1 MRAVASYLAGLLTLV
16 MLLAAGG
23 AWTASSEPQLVSVTL
38 DGRAAVERFPL
49 QFPIAATTTTTIPEL
64 PPGCVP
70 PLRGATCA
78 PLVVAGGLDLPFDH
92 HDLIPAV
99 IDSIEDWRPL
109 VSAFFQPR
117 HVDRALRV
125 IRCESRGNP
134 TAKNPR
140 SSASGLFQHLGS
152 LWAERSAE
160 AGWSGTDVFDPVANV
175 AVAAWLV
182 YEGGGWSHWNPSRGC
197 WG

>member
-1 MRAVASYLAGLLTLV
+1 MRVLASYLAGILTLI

-23 AWTASSEPQLVSVTL
+23 AWSASPEPDLVSADVPREAIV
-38 DGRAAVERFPL
+38 GRFPL
-49 QFPIAATTTTTIPEL
+49 DLELTRPVSTVEL

-70 PLRGATCA
+70 PLEGATCA
-78 PLVVAGGLDLPFDH
+78 IVAVAGGLDLPMDY
-92 HDLIPAV
+92 HDLIPDDLRSV
-99 IDSIEDWRPL
+99 EDWRPL
-109 VSAFFQPR
+109 VSAFFEPH

-125 IRCESRGNP
+125 IRCESHGNP

-140 SSASGLFQHLGS
+140 SSARGLFQHLGR
-152 LWAERSAE
+152 LWPERAVK
-160 AGWSGTDVFDPVANV
+160 AGWSGSDIYDPVANV

-182 YEGGGWSHWNPSRGC
+182 YEGGGWSHWNPSRSC